1 MAPSDC
7 FYEIIIQQRYLIM
20 GLSHIQETMEVSS
33 PLSVSV
39 GSQIGLAFAIAIF
52 LLAFNLTTSN
62 AQQQQIMSQSGG
74 IDDGTT
80 TAITSSSSSSGMS
93 AAAPPFHSTNDS
105 FRVQVPGGETIPDLD
120 NPGSMLLEELR
131 LQENASLPLA
141 PNNEQNSPV
150 NPTDV
155 LESNDAVDVISGQLA
170 QLRTVAPDVDIENS
184 TATEIADL
192 LELYGLDTDGPVC
205 PPCSES
211 KG

>member
-7 FYEIIIQQRYLIM
+7 FYKIIIQQRYLIM

-39 GSQIGLAFAIAIF
+39 GSQIGLTFAIATF
-52 LLAFNLTTSN
+52 LLASNFTTIN
-62 AQQQQIMSQSGG
+62 AQQEQIISQSGG
-74 IDDGTT
+74 IDDETT
-80 TAITSSSSSSGMS
+80 TAITSSSSSSDMS
-93 AAAPPFHSTNDS
+93 AAAPPFQSTNDS

-120 NPGSMLLEELR
+120 NAGSMLLEELR

-150 NPTDV
+150 NPTDI

-211 KG
+211 EE